1 MRQDLTL
8 LLKGLWIYSILSIS
22 RSTHIKYILPCNI
35 SNNDYENLHNKH
47 GNNQGLCDKREDHCL
62 SQQESQ

>member
-1 MRQDLTL
+1 MRQDFTF
-8 LLKGLWIYSILSIS
+8 LLKGLWIYSIRSS
-22 RSTHIKYILPCNI
+22 RSTHIKYILIWNI

-47 GNNQGLCDKREDHCL
+47 GNNQELCDKREDHCL